1 MYINIEYVLRQRL
14 NVSMDNV
21 GSLRYS
27 GRLFHT
33 IGPDAVKERRPHVD
47 SLTGGTTSLL
57 LSEDL
62 RQ

>member
-1 MYINIEYVLRQRL
+1 MEAVVTIGAISRA
-14 NVSMDNV
+14 
-21 GSLRYS
+21 
-27 GRLFHT
+27 
-33 IGPDAVKERRPHVD
+33 IGPDAVKERRPYVD

>member
-1 MYINIEYVLRQRL
+1 
-14 NVSMDNV
+14 MDNV

-27 GRLFHT
+27 GRLFQAT
-33 IGPDAVKERRPHVD
+33 GPDTVKARRPYVE

-57 LSEDL
+57 LLEDL